1 MKRLMSLA
9 ISSAFLAA
17 TTATAVAKDSNQATA
32 RASMEDSAHMKNS
45 KKERQ
50 SDTWLEAKLVTTI
63 ALNRHLSI
71 FDISTDVKNQT
82 AYLSGV
88 VESDIEKDLAGE
100 VAKSIDG
107 IKSVK
112 NNILVDKTKARAEVE
127 KLKSSEEYSFV
138 QKIDDLTTTAAIKSK
153 LIADSNVSGFA
164 VDIDTMHGNVT
175 LKGKVQTSEQ
185 KALIEQIAKNT
196 AGVKDVDNKLNVQ

>member
-1 MKRLMSLA
+1 MA
-9 ISSAFLAA
+9 N
-17 TTATAVAKDSNQATA
+17 D
-32 RASMEDSAHMKNS
+32 
-45 KKERQ
+45 
-50 SDTWLEAKLVTTI
+50 
-63 ALNRHLSI
+63 
-71 FDISTDVKNQT
+71 
-82 AYLSGV
+82 
-88 VESDIEKDLAGE
+88 
-100 VAKSIDG
+100 
-107 IKSVK
+107 K